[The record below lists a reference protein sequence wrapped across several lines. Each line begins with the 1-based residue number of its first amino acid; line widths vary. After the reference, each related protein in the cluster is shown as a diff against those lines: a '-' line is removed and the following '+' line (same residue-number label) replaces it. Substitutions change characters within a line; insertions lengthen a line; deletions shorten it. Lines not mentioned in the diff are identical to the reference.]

1 MISCP
6 SKVASF
12 PERPRPLSKKGMK
25 TPTLTILDASSSE
38 TLLLRLSGSLA
49 STTVS
54 ELKQRIEEIDLAS
67 VLQVVLDLREVAYLD
82 SQGLNLLVSLHRKLT
97 DQDISFR
104 LINVNDDVLVVFQVS
119 NLVNLLEI
127 GPPPETEA
135 GLIRR
140 HREALWQSH
149 AFTNQLLAALGEA
162 VLGLDLEGRVLFAN
176 PAAEKVLGWDES
188 DLLGRYLHERIPTTD
203 ADGQTIQITGLLRT
217 NGALSSPPVRRYD
230 LTVVAKEGQE
240 LDVEIVATTIFQ
252 AGSKMG
258 TVLGIRDLTGT
269 KRAHAELRRLATAV
283 DQVAESIII
292 ANVDGTIEYVNP
304 AFERMTGYSREEAT
318 GSTPKILKSGSHS
331 KGFYASLW
339 KTITQG
345 NVWSGRLTNRRRDG
359 TLFEAEATISPVFD
373 NTGNIMT
380 YVSVMRDITQEVA
393 MERQLQESQKL
404 EAIAQL
410 AGGIAHDFNNLL
422 TTVMG
427 NLGMA
432 RRRCSPEIRSFL
444 EKAEKACLR
453 GASLIDKMMLYSRK
467 SEPEIVQVHLKNIV
481 EEVLDLA
488 RQTIDRRIDIQFEA
502 QSEVSM
508 VDADPGQ
515 IHQVLLNL
523 ILNARDAILQRINE
537 SGGATQDDVRQSWNI
552 TSAVSNRTF
561 EPADPELPVDK
572 QAGDYVCVS
581 VTDNGTGIDPAI
593 QTRLFEPFFT
603 TKGEGAGTG
612 LGLASVY
619 GIVAAHHGWITV
631 SSELGVGTAFE
642 FYLPVSIQPSLP
654 VPRPVTWEQ
663 APRGTET
670 ILVVDDE
677 EGIRDIAKATL
688 ENLGYEILLAQDG
701 EEGWEVFQE
710 HHEKIG
716 LIILDLSLP
725 KLSGQEVFERIQ
737 AHTPDARVMIC
748 SGYHPQEIQ
757 SSSMSS
763 GWTYLRKPYRA
774 TELASQVRLSLD
786 APSSE
791 T

>member
-1 MISCP
+1 
-6 SKVASF
+6 
-12 PERPRPLSKKGMK
+12 MK
-25 TPTLTILDASSSE
+25 TPTLTIMDASSSE

-49 STTVS
+49 STTVP
-54 ELKQRIEEIDLAS
+54 ELKQRVESVDLAPI
-67 VLQVVLDLREVAYLD
+67 LQVVLDLREVSYLD
-82 SQGLNLLVSLHRKLT
+82 SQGLNLLVSLHRKFT

-104 LINVNDDVLVVFQVS
+104 LINVNDAVLVVFQVS

-188 DLLGRYLHERIPTTD
+188 DLLGRYLHERIPTRD
-203 ADGQTIQITGLLRT
+203 SDGNPLQITGLLRT
-217 NGALSSPPVRRYD
+217 NGAISSPPVRRYD
-230 LTVVAKEGQE
+230 LTLVNKDGHE
-240 LDVEIVATTIFQ
+240 LEVEIVATTIFQ

-304 AFERMTGYSREEAT
+304 AFERMTGYSRDEAT
-318 GSTPKILKSGSHS
+318 GNSPKILKSGHHS
-331 KGFYASLW
+331 KSYYRNLW
-339 KTITQG
+339 QTITEG

-359 TLFEAEATISPVFD
+359 SLFEAEATISPVFD
-373 NTGNIMT
+373 NAGNIMT

-432 RRRCSPEIRSFL
+432 RRRCTPEVRAFL

-467 SEPEIVQVHLKNIV
+467 SEPEILQVNLNTVIH
-481 EEVLDLA
+481 EVLDLA
-488 RQTIDRRIDIQFEA
+488 RQTIDRRIEIDFA
-502 QSEVSM
+502 PDSEVAT

-523 ILNARDAILQRINE
+523 VLNARDAILEKIGRIAETGEAHDGNPWRIQAAVKCLSLE
-537 SGGATQDDVRQSWNI
+537 SGDND
-552 TSAVSNRTF
+552 
-561 EPADPELPVDK
+561 LPVEMP
-572 QAGDYVCVS
+572 AGTYARVS
-581 VTDNGTGIDPAI
+581 VSDNGAGIDPAI
-593 QTRLFEPFFT
+593 QNRLFEPFFT
-603 TKGEGAGTG
+603 TKEAGSGTG

-619 GIVAAHHGWITV
+619 GIVVAHRGWISV
-631 SSELGVGTAFE
+631 SSELGVGTTFE
-642 FYLPVSIQPSLP
+642 FHLPISVQPTP
-654 VPRPVTWEQ
+654 PAPRPLTWDD
-663 APRGTET
+663 APKGTET
-670 ILVVDDE
+670 ILIVDDE

-688 ENLGYEILLAQDG
+688 ENLGYQVLLAGDG
-701 EEGWEVFQE
+701 EEGWSLFQQK
-710 HHEKIG
+710 HEEID
-716 LIILDLSLP
+716 LVVLDLSLP
-725 KLSGQEVFERIQ
+725 KLSGQEVLEKIKSLQ
-737 AHTPDARVMIC
+737 PSARVLIC
-748 SGYHPQEIQ
+748 SGYHPQDIRSVSVDSE
-757 SSSMSS
+757 
-763 GWTYLRKPYRA
+763 WAYLRKPYRA
-774 TELASQVRLSLD
+774 TELATQVRAAMD
-786 APSSE
+786 
-791 T
+791 